1 MKMQVINLSEPY
13 DKDLIPSEPIVLA
26 LGFFD
31 GVHRGHQRVIKTA
44 KKIAQEKNIK
54 LAVMTFD
61 RYPKIAYQDLDPA
74 KVRYLTLLD
83 RKLELFSKIGV
94 DLTYVVEF
102 NQNLVPMSPKDFV
115 NKYIVGLNVVEA
127 VAGFDF
133 TYGKASVANM
143 KTLVDYAAGRFRVCE
158 VPELQDGSEKVG
170 STQIKHALDQG
181 KMMKVNELLGYP
193 FEISGTVVHGK
204 ARGRKLGFPTINV
217 DSDRQQKL
225 PAIGVYA
232 VKVNIDNEWF
242 DGMASVSHNE
252 TFGPSNDLTVEI
264 NLFDVKR
271 DFYDKNVRVQ
281 WFKYLRSSVKFSG
294 VEELIN
300 QMKKDEKKSR
310 EFLQDKS
317 PVEAL
322 TQACKAK

>member
-1 MKMQVINLSEPY
+1 MQVINLKEPY
-13 DKDLIPSEPIVLA
+13 DKNLLPDKPIVLA

-44 KKIAQEKNIK
+44 KKIAQKKNIE

-61 RYPKIAYQDLDPA
+61 RYPKIAYQKLDPSE
-74 KVRYLTLLD
+74 VRYLTLLD
-83 RKLELFSKIGV
+83 RKLELFSEIGV

-102 NQNLVPMSPKDFV
+102 NQNLVPMSPEDFV
-115 NKYIVGLNVVEA
+115 DKYIAGLNTIEA

-133 TYGKASVANM
+133 TYGKPRVANM
-143 KTLVDYAAGRFRVCE
+143 KTLVSYAAGRFEVCE
-158 VPELQDGSEKVG
+158 VPELQEQAEKVG
-170 STQIKHALDQG
+170 STQIKNALDQG

-193 FEISGTVVHGK
+193 FEISGYVVHGK

-217 DSDRQQKL
+217 ASDEQQKL
-225 PAIGVYA
+225 PTIGVYA
-232 VKVNIDNEWF
+232 VKVKIDNEWF

-252 TFGPSNDLTVEI
+252 TFGSSNELTVEI

-271 DFYDKNVRVQ
+271 DFYDKKVRVQ
-281 WFKYLRSSVKFSG
+281 WYKYLRPSVKFAG
-294 VEELIN
+294 VDQLID
-300 QMKKDEKKSR
+300 QMEKDEKDSR
-310 EFLQDKS
+310 IYLQDKQ

-322 TQACKAK
+322 TSAFEAK